1 MKILNKDI
9 FFRKYSAL
17 SLILFISLVFFISLY
32 DIIKLGESV
41 NLIFDKIKSLSLN
54 SNNNQEEIGE
64 IKYVFIDL
72 GANKGDSIYNFV
84 GMNNRAQGGNINS
97 ETFPQ
102 SFKSA
107 KWIIY
112 GLEANSIFD
121 EPLLKMK
128 EEVEKLNHT
137 VHLYKSTAA
146 WTYDGTIDF
155 YLDTVNDKF
164 DYWGSSLNKNHVI
177 LFYSL

>member
-1 MKILNKDI
+1 MVGINNAKFRRYVCLLI
-9 FFRKYSAL
+9 FL
-17 SLILFISLVFFISLY
+17 SIIFIVSYHNQIVSQHT
-32 DIIKLGESV
+32 SV
-41 NLIFDKIKSLSLN
+41 NRYFNGINSSSDLIEEKSDPVN
-54 SNNNQEEIGE
+54 
-64 IKYVFIDL
+64 VFIDL
-72 GANKGDSIYNFV
+72 GANKGDSIFNFV
-84 GMNNRAQGGNINS
+84 GMNKRAQGGNINS

-112 GLEANSIFD
+112 GFEANSIFD

-155 YLDTVNDKF
+155 YLDKINVKRNF
-164 DYWGSSLNKNHVI
+164 WGSSLNKNHVI
-177 LFYSL
+177 